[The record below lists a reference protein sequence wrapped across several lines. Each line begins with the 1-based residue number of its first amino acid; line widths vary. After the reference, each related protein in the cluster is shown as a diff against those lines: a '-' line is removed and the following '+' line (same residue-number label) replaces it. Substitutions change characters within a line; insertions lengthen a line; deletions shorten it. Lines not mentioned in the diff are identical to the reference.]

1 VHVAAAPL
9 LTDASV
15 SAAVSQ
21 TAALDEQQ
29 QAAARLTDGS
39 IRDRAA
45 VSPAVARLL
54 FQASRS
60 SSPAFCWRRANRLR
74 LRLTCNER
82 GNLHLADVAL
92 SIWATSERTIPL
104 AAKRSPVRAH
114 FIPRQ
119 EGCVAAQSVAFGS
132 TVNHGRCLPAVARP
146 ASVRGAAGRSL
157 DCAQRSSAK
166 RRDDG
171 NPSPGH
177 RRAASAYACCAH
189 SSARS
194 QSWVRRINAARIRPP
209 R

>member
-1 VHVAAAPL
+1 MHVAAAPL

-29 QAAARLTDGS
+29 QPAARLTDGS

-82 GNLHLADVAL
+82 GTLHLADVAL
-92 SIWATSERTIPL
+92 SIWASSERTIPL
-104 AAKRSPVRAH
+104 A
-114 FIPRQ
+114 
-119 EGCVAAQSVAFGS
+119 ESVAFGS